1 MNIVLDLIVVLVFFF
16 SIFFGYKKGFIKGL
30 MGLVSGLLAL
40 VIAFLLNGPVA
51 GFVDS
56 TFVYPATHAFVE
68 EKITSSVPDGTEDDQ
83 LLSALKDAPEE
94 LKDFFRQVGFDMDSL
109 SASQDGT
116 PLIEHISRSIAQPV
130 SRLIS
135 SVIAFIVLY
144 LVALVMLRIVTVMLD
159 GLFRLPIL
167 RIPNKLLG
175 ALMGLITG
183 VVTCLVLC
191 SVIQLI
197 LPYLVQSE
205 NPLFANVTADKTLVF
220 RWFCNVEVFQ
230 GLLANVIAG

>member
-1 MNIVLDLIVVLVFFF
+1 MNILLDLIVVLVFFF

-30 MGLVSGLLAL
+30 MGLVSGILAL

-51 GFVDS
+51 GFIDS

-68 EKITSSVPDGTEDDQ
+68 EKIVSSVPDGTQDDQ
-83 LLSALKDAPEE
+83 LLLALKDAPEE
-94 LKDFFRQVGFDMDSL
+94 LKEFFQQVGFDMDKL
-109 SASQDGT
+109 SPSEDGT
-116 PLIEHISRSIAQPV
+116 SLIQHISQSIAQPV
-130 SRLIS
+130 SHLIS

-144 LVALVMLRIVTVMLD
+144 LVALILLKIVTVMLD

-191 SVIQLI
+191 SVIQLA

-220 RWFCNVEVFQ
+220 RWFCNVDVFRE
-230 GLLANVIAG
+230 LLGNILGR